1 MSRIT
6 IAQLEAFHWTAA
18 LGSVERAAKQLN
30 LAQPTISLRLK
41 GLEGAIG
48 KPLFD
53 RSGRGVRLTPV
64 ARELMPE
71 VQGILLGIERI
82 AQHGEGGDVA
92 GPIRIG
98 VAEGFAMVCL
108 SQILERLQENYP
120 RLRPELVVATS
131 MALEAEL
138 HKTNL
143 DLGILVSPSPAPGF
157 TLLPFGA
164 QETGWIVGA
173 DWDLPALVRPADLA
187 ERPIIANPPNTAS
200 YRQTIAWFGAAGETP
215 TRLVI
220 CSSVAMQAH
229 IIDTGAAAGIYP
241 VKMAETAV
249 QAGRVRVLRT
259 DPPLQDVAICAK
271 YAAGP
276 PNPAV
281 GAVLESVREVL
292 DGMDYLRPPA
302 AD

>member
-41 GLEGAIG
+41 GLEEAIG

-71 VQGILLGIERI
+71 AQGVLLGIERM
-82 AQHGEGGDVA
+82 ARHGEGGGVA
-92 GPIRIG
+92 GPVRIG

-108 SQILERLQENYP
+108 SQILERLTGHYP
-120 RLRPELVVATS
+120 RLQPDLVVATS
-131 MALEAEL
+131 MTLETEL

-143 DLGILVSPSPAPGF
+143 DLAVLVSPAAAPGF
-157 TLLPFGA
+157 TILPFGV
-164 QETGWIVGA
+164 QEVGWVAAAG
-173 DWDLPALVRPADLA
+173 WDLPQVVRPADLA
-187 ERPIIANPPNTAS
+187 ARPVIVNPPNTAS
-200 YRQTIAWFGAAGETP
+200 YRQTIGWFGAAGARPE
-215 TRLVI
+215 RLVT
-220 CSSVAMQAH
+220 CSSVALQAH
-229 IIDTGAAAGIYP
+229 IIETGAAAGIYP
-241 VKMAETAV
+241 VKMAEAAIA
-249 QAGRVRVLRT
+249 AGRVRVLRT
-259 DPPLQDVAICAK
+259 DPALQDVTIAAK
-271 YAAGP
+271 YAEGP
-276 PNPAV
+276 PNPAI

-292 DGMDYLRPPA
+292 AGMDYVRPG
-302 AD
+302 